1 MIVFAR
7 NKDRDR
13 YYLFAQ
19 ARRKAHWR
27 KNRLNLQWSITA
39 GLVTSILVAVALY
52 WLSRAGHW
60 GGGVPV
66 RQSRVLEK
74 GPGRSDATPSDK
86 DSPFFPT
93 TPRDSLSGVPA
104 FGLLRSDTC
113 PYLLEWRFTASL
125 ITLPEMPCAE
135 QEHP

>member
-7 NKDRDR
+7 NKERDH
-13 YYLFAQ
+13 YYLFAGMGGKAQ
-19 ARRKAHWR
+19 RRKER
-27 KNRLNLQWSITA
+27 FILQWSITA
-39 GLVTSILVAVALY
+39 GLVTSFLVAVALY

-86 DSPFFPT
+86 TVPFFPA
-93 TPRDSLSGVPA
+93 TPRDSLSGVSD
-104 FGLLRSDTC
+104 FNSLRSDHYF
-113 PYLLEWRFTASL
+113 P
-125 ITLPEMPCAE
+125 
-135 QEHP
+135 Q